1 MGDMFGLPI
10 ETGSFRVQS
19 YKNFLANIGLLFIH
33 NYLSNY
39 KLSDVQSS
47 AVYVKRRPTDKTR
60 KINELGLNLETL
72 KKKSLDLTTSQINLK
87 TQIEKEEGG
96 VEMQEQLKQ
105 QKAQAKAIEEQIEEG
120 TSQINKLVGTSSV
133 KKVVAKKGLFKG
145 GVKPKVS
152 ASSSEEKVEEPVKSY
167 YTETEIEKMLKEK
180 LLIDIANRFPDG
192 SDMYSV
198 AEIIGALPS
207 SLTKDTL
214 TVAMLKSGKFTGEKV
229 KKEEM
234 DMLDEFAAELEDEF
248 GVMTMSEEGAEADEE
263 GYDKDD
269 LEDYNLMDEAENE
282 DLLEENYEREGE
294 EGDFY

>member
-39 KLSDVQSS
+39 KLSDVQP
-47 AVYVKRRPTDKTR
+47 AVYVKRRPTEKTR
-60 KINELGLNLETL
+60 KINELGLKLEDL

-87 TQIEKEEGG
+87 TLIEKEEGG

-105 QKAQAKAIEEQIEEG
+105 QKAQAKAIEEQIEEV

-133 KKVVAKKGLFKG
+133 KVVAKKGLFKG

-152 ASSSEEKVEEPVKSY
+152 ASSTEKVEEPVKSY
-167 YTETEIEKMLKEK
+167 YTETEVEKMLKEK
-180 LLIDIANRFPDG
+180 LLMDIANRFPEG

-198 AEIIGALPS
+198 AEMIGAVPS

-214 TVAMLKSGKFTGEKV
+214 TVAMLKSGKFTGEKA
-229 KKEEM
+229 KKDEI

-248 GVMTMSEEGAEADEE
+248 GAMAVSEEGAKGAEADEA
-263 GYDKDD
+263 GYDED
-269 LEDYNLMDEAENE
+269 LEDFNLMDEVENDDALGNEE
-282 DLLEENYEREGE
+282 DY
-294 EGDFY
+294 